1 MAERSA
7 SMAAA
12 QVAPA
17 TAFVLQRKCGCGRH
31 VPGGGTCAECAR
43 KRHPLQRKAGPSLAS
58 GTQAPDAVLA
68 VLRSPGTPLDP
79 AARQYMEPRFG
90 RDFSA
95 IRVHADDSAAAS
107 ARAVGALAYTVGQHI
122 VFAEGQLAPRSAAGR
137 RLLAHELTHTLQQ
150 GTSPASLSPRL
161 AVGAVDSSAEIEAD
175 RVADRVVTGAA
186 VPAVR
191 AAPSAALQRRPGPTL
206 ADTPDVADAE
216 PDFKSPQLRGGR
228 GRAASVDGGKRGD
241 DQVVIRIIRYLC
253 ACAGRNVTRTRASAQ
268 LTPNPGVTLEICSG
282 KVTARVTGDIVP
294 KTLTTGTAKVGVDVN
309 VAGNVNVG
317 VQGQVQNTGKEPQAG
332 GSADVRVKLPNGGQ
346 IGGSGGVLKGTQS
359 GKLDIQAGAGYETP
373 GGTRIGVQVTDTP
386 GGPFTITGGV
396 GGNLPG
402 QTVSDQTCRECRC
415 PVSYQCYE
423 DIPPRDVQEPVTVDV
438 VQRGRLRYY
447 FSLDSDRDT
456 LDPQLKGESK
466 HTLDE
471 VAQQVAAGSQVNSI
485 SGYASP
491 EDNRE
496 KPEPN
501 QKLSLSRARRLRDLL
516 AQRLGPRV
524 PLPAPMAG
532 GELLGR
538 VPTIAPGSSLADALR
553 DVGFGDAEDV
563 TQFLVGGDIPNPRL
577 ADQFLGL
584 LDRVTDPGERLKLFG
599 VAADSPAAPKLLAA
613 IEQFRRNRGRGRRP
627 WEGIFGYLRYATVEL
642 GTMHKE
648 QRMEQHRT
656 SGSLTPM
663 NEAACKPYSR
673 QAEDAGK
680 FGPAE
685 REPDRNADCPLGEPR
700 NQPETA
706 KQCNYD

>member
-1 MAERSA
+1 MHEHIAH
-7 SMAAA
+7 AATRTTS
-12 QVAPA
+12 P
-17 TAFVLQRKCGCGRH
+17 TSGGTLMRKCGCGAH
-31 VPGGGTCAECAR
+31 APGGGECRDCAR
-43 KRHPLQRKAGPSLAS
+43 KRLQRSPRVAAVAS
-58 GTQAPDAVLA
+58 AVPPIVHEVLA
-68 VLRSPGTPLDP
+68 TPGRPLEP
-79 AARQYMEPRFG
+79 AARRWMEPRFG
-90 RDFSA
+90 RDLSA
-95 IRVHADDSAAAS
+95 IRVHADSSAAES

-122 VFAEGQLAPRSAAGR
+122 VFAEGQLAPRSDAGR
-137 RLLAHELTHTLQQ
+137 RLLAHELTHTIQQ
-150 GTSPASLSPRL
+150 GTSSSSLSPRL
-161 AVGAVDSSAEIEAD
+161 AIGAVDSSAEVEAD
-175 RVADRVVTGAA
+175 RVADRVMAG
-186 VPAVR
+186 VPVPTVR
-191 AAPSAALQRRPGPTL
+191 AAPSASLQRKPGPTL
-206 ADTPDVADAE
+206 VDAPAPTDAE
-216 PDFKSPQLRGGR
+216 PDFKSPQMRGGR

-253 ACAGRNVTRTRASAQ
+253 ACAGHNVTRTRASAQ
-268 LTPNPGVTLEICSG
+268 LTPNPGVTLEICNG
-282 KVTARVTGDIVP
+282 KVTARVTGDVIP

-309 VAGNVNVG
+309 VADNVNVG
-317 VQGQVQNTGKEPQAG
+317 VQGQVQNIGKEPQVG
-332 GSADVRVKLPNGGQ
+332 GSADLRIKLPNGGQ
-346 IGGSGGVLKGTQS
+346 IGASGGILKGTKT
-359 GKLDIQAGAGYETP
+359 GDVDLQAGAGYETP

-386 GGPFTITGGV
+386 GGPATITGGV

-402 QTVSDQTCRECRC
+402 QSVSSKTCRECRC
-415 PVSYQCYE
+415 PISYQCFE
-423 DIPPRDVQEPVTVDV
+423 DIPPRDVPEPVTVDV

-456 LDPQLKGESK
+456 PDPQLRGESK

-471 VAQQVAAGSQVNSI
+471 VAQQVAAGSLVSSI
-485 SGYASP
+485 TGYASP

-516 AQRLGPRV
+516 ARKLGARV

-577 ADQFLGL
+577 TDQFLGL

-613 IEQFRRNRGRGRRP
+613 IEKFRKSRGRGRRP

-642 GTMHKE
+642 STTHKE
-648 QRMEQHRT
+648 PRTEQHRT
-656 SGSLTPM
+656 SGSLTRM
-663 NEAACKPYSR
+663 TEGACKPYAL

-685 REPDRNADCPLGEPR
+685 KEPDRNSDCPLGEPS

-706 KQCNYD
+706 KQCHYD